1 MRTNQEHSYINIQF
15 RKIILIL
22 ILILILVTV
31 PIPTQP
37 IDNEGK
43 EIETDSNLL
52 LEKFHNSILTVW
64 LRSQVYCFRD

>member
-15 RKIILIL
+15 RKIIL

-52 LEKFHNSILTVW
+52 LEKFHNSILTV
-64 LRSQVYCFRD
+64 